1 MNTPLVPFQAGSPIM
16 IAGPTGSGK
25 TFLTN
30 KLLKNQMFTEP
41 VSSVL
46 YCYGVYQTY
55 YDKMEIPNLELHE
68 GLPSLDKV
76 QSLNDGKFHV
86 IVLDDLM
93 EYIVKSVETQNLFTK
108 YCHHYNITAIFLT
121 QNVFAQGPCSRT
133 ISINTHIFVLFANKR
148 DESQAMNLGKQLY
161 PSNSKVFMEAYEDAT
176 STVHGYLVI
185 DCDPTSPRDLKLRTH
200 FPRRTNSLLFK
211 KVKPYLVCSLW
222 NNHSKRQH
230 VSKGKIIFTTYS
242 IQ

>member
-1 MNTPLVPFQAGSPIM
+1 MNTPLVPLQAGSPIM

-25 TFLTN
+25 TFWTN

-46 YCYGVYQTY
+46 YCYAVYQTY

-133 ISINTHIFVLFANKR
+133 ISINTHILVLFANKR
-148 DESQAMNLGKQLY
+148 DESQAMN
-161 PSNSKVFMEAYEDAT
+161 
-176 STVHGYLVI
+176 
-185 DCDPTSPRDLKLRTH
+185 
-200 FPRRTNSLLFK
+200 
-211 KVKPYLVCSLW
+211 
-222 NNHSKRQH
+222 
-230 VSKGKIIFTTYS
+230 
-242 IQ
+242 